1 MLSEALGRGGGREV
15 DRACE
20 EEGGGREADRACED
34 GFDKECCPQRTH
46 KKERHIRV
54 EDGRR
59 PRWME
64 RCNGHNISV
73 SGHSHARCMSH
84 IVWPGS
90 MSATKGRL
98 WVPLRVEIQIH
109 AAGEQVSA
117 NCAPEVPVV

>member
-1 MLSEALGRGGGREV
+1 MLFEVLGRVGGRKVDWACERVGGRET
-15 DRACE
+15 
-20 EEGGGREADRACED
+20 DRACED

-46 KKERHIRV
+46 KKERHIPV

-84 IVWPGS
+84 IVWLGS

-98 WVPLRVEIQIH
+98 RVPLRVEIQIH
-109 AAGEQVSA
+109 AAVSKYLPA
-117 NCAPEVPVV
+117 VLQKCP

>member
-1 MLSEALGRGGGREV
+1 MREADWACERVGGRET

-20 EEGGGREADRACED
+20 EEDGGREADRACEE

-54 EDGRR
+54 EDGRNI
-59 PRWME
+59 RWME

-73 SGHSHARCMSH
+73 SGHSQVRCVSH

-90 MSATKGRL
+90 MSATTGRL
-98 WVPLRVEIQIH
+98 WVPLRVEIQVH
-109 AAGEQVSA
+109 AAVSKYLPTVLQK
-117 NCAPEVPVV
+117 CP

>member
-1 MLSEALGRGGGREV
+1 MREADWACERVGGREV

-20 EEGGGREADRACED
+20 E

-54 EDGRR
+54 EDGRHICR
-59 PRWME
+59 ME
-64 RCNGHNISV
+64 MCNGHNISV
-73 SGHSHARCMSH
+73 SGHSQVRCMSH

-117 NCAPEVPVV
+117 SCAPEVSVV